1 MSYFLDKEISWIS
14 KLFPN
19 FNLTEFGK
27 TLHVKKVEQDNLTI
41 ISKVDTE
48 TSVDTGN
55 SITLNPPIEE
65 KPDFKPKFY
74 INKNIIDMKG
84 SGGVEAFKYLS
95 WKDRIIRLS
104 ISPSQGDDPGFKSR
118 PEHFKS
124 MIE

>member
-1 MSYFLDKEISWIS
+1 MSMAIPLISS
-14 KLFPN
+14 LFPN
-19 FNLTEFGK
+19 LNLTEFSK
-27 TLHVKKVEQDNLTI
+27 TFHVKKVEKDNLTT
-41 ISKVDTE
+41 ISKVDIE

-55 SITLNPPIEE
+55 TITLNPPIEE

-124 MIE
+124 IIE